1 MHTWS
6 EFWFHNKSCVRGSY
20 RKPDPTN
27 PSADRFQDTK
37 NYPHSALGLVRS
49 GLLKAIRRG
58 VGWVWL
64 SRLRKR
70 LPRLQRH
77 LGGQYWRTATCLL
90 RADPFTVMSSCQE
103 ATLGSSA
110 LTRDTGPVFCWSC
123 FCFLHCSVH
132 FLNHH
137 TRDSLRKG
145 ALCIKDTVNGAQVA
159 KKS

>member
-1 MHTWS
+1 M
-6 EFWFHNKSCVRGSY
+6 RGSY

-37 NYPHSALGLVRS
+37 NYPRSALGLVRS

-58 VGWVWL
+58 VCWVWL

-77 LGGQYWRTATCLL
+77 LGGQYWRTATCQ
-90 RADPFTVMSSCQE
+90 RENGNCADPFTVMPSCQE

-132 FLNHH
+132 SLSHH
-137 TRDSLRKG
+137 TQDSLRKEPCVSRT
-145 ALCIKDTVNGAQVA
+145 LSFEAQVA
-159 KKS
+159 KKSHNKTSPVQI